1 MKTVPSS
8 VLAITL
14 ATVAGSTV
22 ADECIPTPPAFFYI
36 TYDTDCLECTSSI
49 SYASAAAVTT
59 RLGCSDGPPPCDTEC
74 GADAD
79 VDASGCDT
87 YAYAGAGGDCHD
99 PHPGCVSATAEAS
112 HSSGLIFGLVELSF
126 PCCVRASDGSRGQST
141 GAAGGSAGV
150 YVEFDVDKACDTT
163 VEFFAGDPCTAALP
177 SSGPRN
183 VTAGIA
189 FSSCDT
195 VCISQTQ
202 TPNGY
207 LEVGSTCG
215 VGTATLSLCGPTDS
229 IEMITV
235 AFNDQ
240 RFDLSGDGRFSQAD
254 VDLLFLEVGN
264 PATGA
269 LEGFDINGN
278 GTIDIDDVALLQTLI
293 DCGLGSGI
301 FGDTNGDGVANCC
314 DLPDYTAALGS
325 TIGSPAYLIEL
336 DFDLDG
342 DIDSVDQAEMNKVC
356 AADFN
361 DDYQLDFFDVTE
373 FLNAY
378 NNADPAADL
387 NGDSNFDFLDV
398 SAFLGEFNAPC

>member
-1 MKTVPSS
+1 
-8 VLAITL
+8 
-14 ATVAGSTV
+14 
-22 ADECIPTPPAFFYI
+22 
-36 TYDTDCLECTSSI
+36 
-49 SYASAAAVTT
+49 
-59 RLGCSDGPPPCDTEC
+59 
-74 GADAD
+74 
-79 VDASGCDT
+79 
-87 YAYAGAGGDCHD
+87 
-99 PHPGCVSATAEAS
+99 
-112 HSSGLIFGLVELSF
+112 
-126 PCCVRASDGSRGQST
+126 
-141 GAAGGSAGV
+141 
-150 YVEFDVDKACDTT
+150 
-163 VEFFAGDPCTAALP
+163 
-177 SSGPRN
+177 
-183 VTAGIA
+183 
-189 FSSCDT
+189 
-195 VCISQTQ
+195 
-202 TPNGY
+202 
-207 LEVGSTCG
+207 
-215 VGTATLSLCGPTDS
+215 
-229 IEMITV
+229 MITV

-240 RFDLSGDGRFSQAD
+240 QFDLSGDGRFSQAD

-278 GTIDIDDVALLQTLI
+278 GTIDIDDVTLLQTLI

-361 DDYQLDFFDVTE
+361 NDYQLDFFDVTQ
-373 FLNAY
+373 FLDAY
-378 NNADPAADL
+378 NNADPAADF

>member
-8 VLAITL
+8 ILAITL
-14 ATVAGSTV
+14 AAIAGSAI
-22 ADECIPTPPAFFYI
+22 ADECVPTPPAFFLI

-49 SYASAAAVTT
+49 STASAAAVTT
-59 RLGCSDGPPPCDTEC
+59 TAGCSDFPPPCDTEC
-74 GADAD
+74 GVDAD
-79 VDASGCDT
+79 IDASGCDT
-87 YAYAGAGGDCHD
+87 EAFAGADGDCFD
-99 PHPGCVSATAEAS
+99 PHGSCVSSLAQAS
-112 HSSGLIFGLVELSF
+112 HSSGQILGIVELSF
-126 PCCVRASDGSRGQST
+126 PCCFRVSDGFHGQST
-141 GAAGGSAGV
+141 GAAAGSAGV
-150 YVEFDVDKACDTT
+150 SVEFNVNKACDAT
-163 VEFFAGDPCTAALP
+163 VSFSAGDPCTASTLTE
-177 SSGPRN
+177 GPRI

-189 FSSCDT
+189 FTSCDS

-202 TPNGY
+202 TINGY
-207 LEVGSTCG
+207 QEINSLCG
-215 VGTATLSLCGPTDS
+215 VGSATLSLCGPTDS

-240 RFDLSGDGRFSQAD
+240 QFDLSGDGRFSQAD

-278 GTIDIDDVALLQTLI
+278 GTIDIDDVTLLQTLI

-361 DDYQLDFFDVTE
+361 NDYQLDFFDVTQ
-373 FLNAY
+373 FLDAY
-378 NNADPAADL
+378 NNADPAADF